1 MFAPL
6 IATLLMF
13 APAQGPGTDCPIMGS
28 PAKAG
33 GPAVEYA
40 GAMYTFCCAGCDAKF
55 AKGPVAALKSDDI
68 KGKTVGTF
76 LFDPVTGKR
85 IVEKDS
91 KGSTEFNGLRY
102 LFASTANKATF
113 DKDMKKY
120 GTTPAKE
127 SLACPM
133 TGEVV
138 ETYSKA
144 SAYMDS
150 EGVRYYLCCAGCET
164 PFAKDMKTNAKKVA
178 GKVTAPG
185 THAVKGH

>member
-1 MFAPL
+1 MLTPL

-13 APAQGPGTDCPIMGS
+13 APAQGPGTACPIMGS
-28 PAKAG
+28 PAKAD

-40 GAMYTFCCAGCDAKF
+40 GAKYTFCCAGCDAKF
-55 AKGPVAALKSDDI
+55 AKEPVSALKSDDI
-68 KGKTVGTF
+68 KGKTVGVF

-85 IVEKDS
+85 IDAKAA
-91 KGSTEFNGLRY
+91 KASTEFNGLRY
-102 LFASTANKATF
+102 LFASTANKAEF

-120 GTTPAKE
+120 GTIPAKE

-150 EGVRYYLCCAGCET
+150 EGVRYYLCCAGCEA
-164 PFAKDMKTNAKKVA
+164 PFAKDMRGNAKKVA
-178 GKVTAPG
+178 GKVTAPS
-185 THAVKGH
+185 THAVKGN